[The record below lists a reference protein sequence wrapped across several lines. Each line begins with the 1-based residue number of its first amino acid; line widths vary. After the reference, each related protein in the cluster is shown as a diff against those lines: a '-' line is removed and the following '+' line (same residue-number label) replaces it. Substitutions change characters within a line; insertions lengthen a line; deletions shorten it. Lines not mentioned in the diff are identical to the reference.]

1 MKEVKGEDYS
11 TTQRTNEVDSPG
23 IMKYADH
30 TRKEGDESKEYGDD
44 RAFQEERTTTTQTA
58 SISAIRLS
66 QARKGAGGDG
76 SESRTGR
83 GLPAALPAQS
93 ESTTEALIDDLQQYE
108 DQWTAERNQRERDM
122 DTVTDEMQEEVIQ
135 LLQLFGIPYV
145 IAPAE
150 AEAQA
155 AALEQLGLVDGIVT
169 EDSDVFV
176 FGGSKVYR
184 HIFEDKKYAEAYLA
198 KDAAKELGLGRN
210 ELVALAM
217 LLGGDYT
224 EGVKGVGIVNS
235 MEVLEAF
242 DVSVNLEE
250 GLEKFRKWLDGF
262 DPLDVLARR
271 IDNSSELHHTKE
283 QTFHSKHRT
292 ARTRW
297 IAPANF
303 PADNVMQVSSY
314 TCITNGRT

>member
-1 MKEVKGEDYS
+1 
-11 TTQRTNEVDSPG
+11 
-23 IMKYADH
+23 
-30 TRKEGDESKEYGDD
+30 
-44 RAFQEERTTTTQTA
+44 
-58 SISAIRLS
+58 
-66 QARKGAGGDG
+66 
-76 SESRTGR
+76 
-83 GLPAALPAQS
+83 
-93 ESTTEALIDDLQQYE
+93 
-108 DQWTAERNQRERDM
+108 
-122 DTVTDEMQEEVIQ
+122 MQEEVIQ

-235 MEVLEAF
+235 MEILEAF
-242 DVSVNLEE
+242 DVSGDLEE

-262 DPLDVLARR
+262 DPLDVEARR
-271 IDNSSELHHTKE
+271 IESSSGATKE

-297 IAPANF
+297 IAPTNF
-303 PADNVMQVSSY
+303 PADNVIQVSSY
-314 TCITNGRT
+314 TCDVLL